1 MSDDDN
7 NINTVPYDQPVD
19 ITGATITWDDNPAS
33 LAGVLHEASK
43 FYQQNGLF
51 QPLIQH
57 GGVVTRQGKLA
68 IEHPSSVTFT
78 TTAKIDKDDAINGPR
93 DFEQGVA

>member
-1 MSDDDN
+1 MSDDDS

-51 QPLIQH
+51 QPLI
-57 GGVVTRQGKLA
+57 
-68 IEHPSSVTFT
+68 
-78 TTAKIDKDDAINGPR
+78 
-93 DFEQGVA
+93 

>member
-1 MSDDDN
+1 MSDDDS

-68 IEHPSSVTFT
+68 VEHPSSR
-78 TTAKIDKDDAINGPR
+78 ARAASG
-93 DFEQGVA
+93 E